1 MAVPA
6 LREKRRMK
14 DLFLKLYVAAS
25 SALGSEEGQSMSE
38 YSMAVALIA
47 FGCIAGEAAITS
59 SVNNVFV
66 ALASTITG
74 GVFHA

>member
-1 MAVPA
+1 
-6 LREKRRMK
+6 MK

-25 SALGSEEGQSMSE
+25 SALECEKGQSMSE
-38 YSMAVALIA
+38 YSMTVALIA
-47 FGCIAGEAAITS
+47 FGCIAGEAAIAN

-66 ALASTITG
+66 ALANTITG